1 METTGTVRL
10 WNDEEGWGVIDS
22 DATPGGCWA
31 HYSDVA
37 IAGYRTLQPGQ
48 AVSFEWEAATQDG
61 FRFRATRAWPAGTKP
76 TAAAPPTHGGDAY
89 SSALEITFDD

>member
-22 DATPGGCWA
+22 DATPGGSWA

-37 IAGYRTLQPGQ
+37 IAG
-48 AVSFEWEAATQDG
+48 
-61 FRFRATRAWPAGTKP
+61 
-76 TAAAPPTHGGDAY
+76 
-89 SSALEITFDD
+89 